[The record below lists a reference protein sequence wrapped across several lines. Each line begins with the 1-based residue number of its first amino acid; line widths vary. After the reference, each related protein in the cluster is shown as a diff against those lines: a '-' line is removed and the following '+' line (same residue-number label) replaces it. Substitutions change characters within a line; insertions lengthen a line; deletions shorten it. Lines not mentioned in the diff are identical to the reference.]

1 MPELGWDP
9 FQGNAYNTHPT
20 MLTESEIAQTVGIL
34 HFSCSA
40 TAQKTGN
47 IPGMQFLLFFSVRIL
62 LRPQAINMASTVL
75 IFFVSQMKSIYV
87 AKLAGGFLLAILLS
101 PRKRLLSCRTPHQHQ
116 TKQYNLLGWHF
127 R

>member
-47 IPGMQFLLFFSVRIL
+47 IPGMQFLFFFRSHSSAPTGDQHGQHGFNFLCFSNEIDL
-62 LRPQAINMASTVL
+62 CCETG
-75 IFFVSQMKSIYV
+75 
-87 AKLAGGFLLAILLS
+87 GGFSSGHSAVSAQTLVVMS
-101 PRKRLLSCRTPHQHQ
+101 DTTSTPD
-116 TKQYNLLGWHF
+116 
-127 R
+127 